1 MKRGVVTIRWVAVI
15 LASASL
21 TGAVAKEAGKPGG
34 RPVHQGPLKV
44 LRGFDANRNGR
55 IDGPEVE
62 KLREAFAGALHH
74 DLARYDLNSDGKLD
88 DREVSSI
95 RLKASTVPPRSPAPG
110 VEDAP
115 VK

>member
-1 MKRGVVTIRWVAVI
+1 MNRGVATMRGMGVL
-15 LASASL
+15 LALAAL
-21 TGAVAKEAGKPGG
+21 TTAVAKETGKPGQ
-34 RPVHQGPLKV
+34 RTAHQGPLKV
-44 LRGFDANRNGR
+44 LRGLDANKNGR

-62 KLREAFAGALHH
+62 KLREAFAGALHQ

-88 DREVSSI
+88 DREVSMI
-95 RLKASTVPPRSPAPG
+95 RLKASTVTPRSPAPG